1 MYLKHEKQ
9 GRSSRGKSL
18 SRLESVLLV
27 QTVIDYY
34 LQSAFGERETSR
46 SRGRGSQ
53 REREKEKGRDYFK
66 ELAHKI
72 VKAW

>member
-1 MYLKHEKQ
+1 MY
-9 GRSSRGKSL
+9 
-18 SRLESVLLV
+18 VCAY
-27 QTVIDYY
+27 T
-34 LQSAFGERETSR
+34 FGEREKSR